1 MVWVINWLVKQMSS
15 LYKLSRKRILAL
27 FSIFVFLMFFGISF
41 AAYLVNQYY
50 REQLIEIENE
60 RFVEFF
66 EHDFQFSGEDSA
78 IDFATHYAHVNN
90 LQLLITDEEENVI
103 FESARPVVDYSTY
116 GLEVND
122 RIFNIKIDYT
132 NSNVLLIRDKE
143 IMIMYYIIVP
153 IYFITILYIVVSRR
167 AKNKRILSDLGQ
179 IEYLISNRKT
189 SSKSFNYSEL
199 NNLYDTFYEY
209 STQVDLLQ
217 EKRKDGFNALA
228 HDLKTP
234 ITILLSHLEGSTN
247 PESLIKNKEA
257 IIKSLE
263 NLSSTASDLVSENFQ
278 GNNSK
283 FNISTALN
291 KELPKYISSFGSR
304 EIKINSYILDN
315 LYVKWNRTDFS
326 RVLANLLTNAFYYSD
341 TGSKVTVQ
349 LINGSTTYSLVVINV
364 GEKIEE
370 NNLEKIFD
378 KNVRLSNNHD
388 NEGNGIGLY
397 ITRLLVQE
405 AGGTIKA
412 TSKDSSNRFVIEL
425 PKWID
430 EN

>member
-1 MVWVINWLVKQMSS
+1 
-15 LYKLSRKRILAL
+15 
-27 FSIFVFLMFFGISF
+27 
-41 AAYLVNQYY
+41 
-50 REQLIEIENE
+50 
-60 RFVEFF
+60 
-66 EHDFQFSGEDSA
+66 
-78 IDFATHYAHVNN
+78 
-90 LQLLITDEEENVI
+90 
-103 FESARPVVDYSTY
+103 
-116 GLEVND
+116 
-122 RIFNIKIDYT
+122 
-132 NSNVLLIRDKE
+132 
-143 IMIMYYIIVP
+143 
-153 IYFITILYIVVSRR
+153 
-167 AKNKRILSDLGQ
+167 
-179 IEYLISNRKT
+179 
-189 SSKSFNYSEL
+189 
-199 NNLYDTFYEY
+199 LYDTFYEY

-304 EIKINSYILDN
+304 DITINSYILDN